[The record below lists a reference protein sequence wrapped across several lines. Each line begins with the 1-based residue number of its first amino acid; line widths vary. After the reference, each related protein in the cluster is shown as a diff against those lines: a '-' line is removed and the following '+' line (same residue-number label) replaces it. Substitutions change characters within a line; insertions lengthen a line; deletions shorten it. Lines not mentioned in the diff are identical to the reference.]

1 MGESDIS
8 DAVVPFLGVTSED
21 DFSDLTGIFVAVGV
35 VDKSPQTGLSASDE
49 AVIEEQD
56 FGIFWEAEFLGFNDW
71 KVGDGG
77 TGGILRELVGFGDVL
92 DGVNVVAVESGLDG
106 GSESGIVLGRNS
118 TNFFTFEVVLC

>member
-49 AVIEEQD
+49 TIIEEQD
-56 FGIFWEAEFLGFNDW
+56 FGIFWEAEFLGLHDW

-92 DGVNVVAVESGLDG
+92 DGVNVVAVESGFD
-106 GSESGIVLGRNS
+106 S
-118 TNFFTFEVVLC
+118 